1 MKKMSF
7 ALVFFMLVSF
17 VTVTRASA
25 EFEIIDDEKVSEIIQ
40 KQDEILQALAE
51 IKAELEVVKIR
62 ASQR

>member
-25 EFEIIDDEKVSEIIQ
+25 EFEMIDDEKVSEIIQ